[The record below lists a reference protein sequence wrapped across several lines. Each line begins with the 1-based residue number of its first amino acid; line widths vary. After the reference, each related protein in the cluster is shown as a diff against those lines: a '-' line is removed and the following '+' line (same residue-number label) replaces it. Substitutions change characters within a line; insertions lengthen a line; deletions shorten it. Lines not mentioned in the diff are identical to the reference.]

1 LNDGFAEFAR
11 WISQAQRTVAA
22 VAASPGMAEFA
33 RSVSQA
39 QRTVAA
45 VAASPGMAEF
55 AKIAA
60 HLATSA
66 TAAIPVTIPTQ
77 SEFETYDFS
86 VILDPAIRPYLLTM
100 VFILTFAA
108 SFAFVVD
115 NYELS
120 ATTGTLTGI
129 STLWVA
135 ERATQ
140 LAALML
146 RKIAGEA

>member
-1 LNDGFAEFAR
+1 MNDGFAEFAR
-11 WISQAQRTVAA
+11 SVAQAQRTVAA
-22 VAASPGMAEFA
+22 ITASP
-33 RSVSQA
+33 SV
-39 QRTVAA
+39 V
-45 VAASPGMAEF
+45 EF

-60 HLATSA
+60 HLAATSA
-66 TAAIPVTIPTQ
+66 TGAIPVTIPTQ

-86 VILDPAIRPYLLTM
+86 VILDPAVRPYLLTII
-100 VFILTFAA
+100 FIMTFAA

-115 NYELS
+115 HYELS

-135 ERATQ
+135 EKTTQ

-146 RKIAGEA
+146 RKIAGEE